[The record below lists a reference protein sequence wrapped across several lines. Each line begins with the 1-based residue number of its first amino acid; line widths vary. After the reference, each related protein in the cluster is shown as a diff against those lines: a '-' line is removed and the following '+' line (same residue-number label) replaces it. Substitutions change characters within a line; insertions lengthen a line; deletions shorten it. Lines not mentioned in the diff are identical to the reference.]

1 MRIDRLLCYLRFVRT
16 RSAAHRLVDEGHIRR
31 NGERV
36 TRASRDILEGDVLTL
51 PLGNS
56 VRLVEIIALPE
67 RRGAPREEMSGG
79 THGWDNEDPQM
90 QALFIAAGPRISAT
104 TPVRNLENVDVY
116 ALLAALV
123 GVSPQPNDGDED
135 ALVLFAACAP

>member
-1 MRIDRLLCYLRFVRT
+1 MPHDHMQCWQKDDIPARLAYGSNPRVAEILCLAEAGWT
-16 RSAAHRLVDEGHIRR
+16 I
-31 NGERV
+31 
-36 TRASRDILEGDVLTL
+36 
-51 PLGNS
+51 
-56 VRLVEIIALPE
+56 
-67 RRGAPREEMSGG
+67 RRGAPPEEMSGG

-123 GVSPQPNDGDED
+123 GVAPQPNDGDGD
-135 ALVLFAACAP
+135 ALVLFAAPEPEAETLLE